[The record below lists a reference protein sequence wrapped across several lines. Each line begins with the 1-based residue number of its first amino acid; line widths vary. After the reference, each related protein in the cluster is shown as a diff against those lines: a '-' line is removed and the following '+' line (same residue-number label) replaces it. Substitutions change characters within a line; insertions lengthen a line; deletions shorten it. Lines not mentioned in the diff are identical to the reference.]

1 MSSVPT
7 DLILPPKWPYG
18 GGGGVEKKAHWSH
31 QSVPGRP
38 AFWTIHLLLRSW
50 EEEIVSYF
58 PLWLA
63 MTITV
68 K

>member
-1 MSSVPT
+1 MSSVST
-7 DLILPPKWPYG
+7 DLILLPKWPYG
-18 GGGGVEKKAHWSH
+18 GGGEKKAHSSH
-31 QSVPGRP
+31 QSVPGWP

-58 PLWLA
+58 PLWLD